1 MKKMEDFKRDMEVK
15 ELLKEFIDH
24 AMLKIAAQNLVGAG
38 CTPED
43 EDELRERHFED
54 VKEKAEEIG
63 YELTEDDLW
72 EVSKGFKFLL
82 NGIKEACESD
92 ND

>member
-1 MKKMEDFKRDMEVK
+1 MNNMEVR
-15 ELLKEFIDH
+15 ELMKEFTDH
-24 AMLKIAAQNLVGAG
+24 TMLRIAAQNLVGAG
-38 CTPED
+38 WTPED

-54 VKEKAEEIG
+54 IKEKAEEIG

-82 NGIKEACESD
+82 NGIKEAYESD